1 MNWFIFVRF
10 FLFSP
15 NFPRSWP
22 IFHYSR
28 EAQREKERQEDQ
40 KRDRLAK
47 EKLKIQQQ
55 SAAAEAEQHRREKQ
69 QATHTAAKLKQQKH
83 LQKMQEIEEIEEQ
96 VEQESSEE
104 PIDYGAEDE
113 NQITFSVASEGSPQT
128 YDTTFDRSML
138 PATAT
143 NYVIDDL
150 GSGDETDDEN
160 APKKPI
166 PNWAK
171 GSDLKRGLKLI
182 VESDRNGKFECWP
195 IKERAGDL
203 NTTVIDGGG
212 CCELNDIFVKQ
223 SSRFN
228 NRTSSAVWRRRPV
241 LKDLHY

>member
-1 MNWFIFVRF
+1 
-10 FLFSP
+10 
-15 NFPRSWP
+15 
-22 IFHYSR
+22 
-28 EAQREKERQEDQ
+28 
-40 KRDRLAK
+40 
-47 EKLKIQQQ
+47 
-55 SAAAEAEQHRREKQ
+55 
-69 QATHTAAKLKQQKH
+69 
-83 LQKMQEIEEIEEQ
+83 MQEIEEIEEQ

-104 PIDYGAEDE
+104 PVDYAVEDE
-113 NQITFSVASEGSPQT
+113 NQITFSVASDGSPQT

-171 GSDLKRGLKLI
+171 GPELKKGLKTLI
-182 VESDRNGKFECWP
+182 VESDRFGRFECWP
-195 IKERAGDL
+195 IKQSTGDL
-203 NTTVIDGGG
+203 NTTVVDGGG
-212 CCELNDIFVKQ
+212 CCELNDMFSKQ

-241 LKDLHY
+241 LKDLPY